1 MSGLRPPR
9 RAARTFRPGAVRRGA
24 VVTALALSL
33 TALGGGVQQSFS
45 AQSHAAPAPR
55 SSRAQRLHDQMREL
69 WDDHITYTR
78 LAIISFAGNLPDLQP
93 TEQRLLRNQTDL
105 GEAFKPFFGTKAGND
120 LTALLRT
127 HILTAVDILAA
138 AKAGD
143 TAKLAA
149 AEKVW
154 YANADDI
161 ADFLHALNPGA
172 WPDADLRT
180 MMKNHLD
187 LTLKEATDRLQG
199 HYAQDIADFDE
210 VHHQIVGMAD
220 TLSDGIIR
228 RFPERF
234 I

>member
-1 MSGLRPPR
+1 MSGPRPPR
-9 RAARTFRPGAVRRGA
+9 RSAWSFRPGALGRGT

-33 TALGGGVQQSFS
+33 TALGGGVQQSVS
-45 AQSHAAPAPR
+45 AQARGVPQSA
-55 SSRAQRLHDQMREL
+55 RALRLHDQMREL

-78 LAIISFAGNLPDLQP
+78 LAIVGFAGNLPDLQP

-105 GEAFKPFFGTKAGND
+105 GDAFKPYFGTKAGND

-149 AEKVW
+149 AEKAW
-154 YANADDI
+154 YANANGI
-161 ADFLHALNPGA
+161 ADFLHALNPGP
-172 WPDADLRT
+172 WPAADLRA

-187 LTLKEATDRLQG
+187 LTLQEATDRLQG
-199 HYAQDIADFDE
+199 HYANDIADFDE
-210 VHHQIVGMAD
+210 VHRQILGMAD
-220 TLSDGIIR
+220 MLSDGIIR

-234 I
+234 L

>member
-9 RAARTFRPGAVRRGA
+9 RPPRPFRPGALGRGT

-33 TALGGGVQQSFS
+33 TALGGGVRQSVP
-45 AQSHAAPAPR
+45 AQARGLPQPA
-55 SSRAQRLHDQMREL
+55 RAQRLHDQMRAL
-69 WDDHITYTR
+69 WEDHITYTR
-78 LAIISFAGNLPDLQP
+78 LAIVSFAGNLPDLQP

-105 GEAFKPFFGTKAGND
+105 GDAFKPFFGTKAGND

-143 TAKLAA
+143 TAKLTA
-149 AEKVW
+149 AEKTW
-154 YANADDI
+154 YANADRI
-161 ADFLHALNPGA
+161 ADFLHALNPGP
-172 WPDADLRT
+172 WPGAGLRA

-187 LTLKEATDRLQG
+187 LTLQEATDRLQG

-210 VHHQIVGMAD
+210 VHRQILGMAD
-220 TLSDGIIR
+220 MLSDGIIR

-234 I
+234 L